1 MAFRLWRGFKWILRG
16 LVSLLVIAAVGWA
29 AYQMTPGKRS
39 ARLITHAREKTAV
52 NAWGEAVVAMRKAAA
67 IYAKDRAT
75 RWLLANTLFKAGN
88 PEEAIAEMEKAL
100 MLPPFDEA
108 SYQELFQAYYS
119 IVRTAGNPGRMRTQ
133 AIRMRRV
140 MPPRLRWM
148 ADTLEARSLFL
159 KAKFQASTRLFQQA
173 LKNRAKNHWLRI
185 DMAESLL
192 ASGKAKQALSI
203 FRHFL
208 EISPNDL
215 EASRGLAAALAS
227 MGNMDEAVHAYVR
240 ASLNAVPPPL
250 DILLTG
256 ARFSMNIHKLEDAK
270 HYFVDRLV
278 EYYPDNKKGKLM
290 QMQYAVLV
298 NNETRFFH
306 LAGSKG
312 LDFNPAEFSG
322 MVQWCIAGGQ
332 PRWGLRLLKDRM
344 PSGMDADVRRGLRAG
359 ALLKLHQPNEA
370 RKIISRISDKRQRQL
385 RMADLDMET
394 GKLEKARKGF
404 AKAASTKPEVADKF
418 ATAISLYST
427 KQMNKIDEYRKS
439 VSTLGLLPR
448 SRILLAQGKAAE
460 VLRLQQGIKNMNAE
474 TQLAG
479 IMAMLQLGRQQ
490 QAAARLNTLLGKHPE
505 NESAWIIWGR
515 LISETKPENA
525 LKKLEHAI
533 ASGADNPGVRS
544 LIGEIQ
550 YKLKR
555 HKAAIHTWKSVA
567 ERWPEFTIAKVFLAQ
582 AYMVRGNWSA
592 AVDIWEKVLPVAP
605 DDPLTLNNL
614 AYSLLQ
620 SGKNYARAKQLA
632 ERALLIEPRRPE
644 FSDTLKRIKQVMHH
658 QSPRGTPV
666 SPGVDG
672 LTKAGY
678 GEHLMINL
686 GNRGQ

>member
-1 MAFRLWRGFKWILRG
+1 MTFRLWRGFKWILRG
-16 LVSLLVIAAVGWA
+16 LLSLLVIAAVGWA

-75 RWLLANTLFKAGN
+75 RWLLANTLFKAGK
-88 PEEAIAEMEKAL
+88 PEEAIAEMENAL
-100 MLPPFDEA
+100 MLPPFGEA
-108 SYQELFQAYYS
+108 SYQELFQTYYS
-119 IVRTAGNPGRMRTQ
+119 IVRTAGNPGRMHTQ

-140 MPPRLRWM
+140 LPPRRRWM
-148 ADTLEARSLFL
+148 ANTLEARSLFL
-159 KAKFQASTRLFQQA
+159 EAKFQASTHLFQQT
-173 LKNRAKNHWLRI
+173 LKNRAKKRWIRI

-208 EISPNDL
+208 EINPNDL

-256 ARFSMNIHKLEDAK
+256 ARFSINVNKLEDAK
-270 HYFVDRLV
+270 HYFIDRLT
-278 EYYPDNKKGKLM
+278 EYYPDNKKSKLM
-290 QMQYAVLV
+290 QMHYAVLV

-344 PSGMDADVRRGLRAG
+344 PSDVDADTRRGLRAG
-359 ALLKLHQPNEA
+359 ALLKLHRPDEA
-370 RKIISRISDKRQRQL
+370 RKIISRISNKRQRQL

-404 AKAASTKPEVADKF
+404 AKIASTKLEA
-418 ATAISLYST
+418 AGGTTAISRYSME
-427 KQMNKIDEYRKS
+427 QMNKIDKYRKS

-448 SRILLAQGKAAE
+448 SRILLARGKAAE
-460 VLRLQQGIKNMNAE
+460 VLRLQQGIKNMNVE
-474 TQLAG
+474 TQLLG

-490 QAAARLNTLLGKHPE
+490 QATAQLNTLLGKHPE
-505 NESAWIIWGR
+505 NESAWIVWGR
-515 LISETKPENA
+515 LISETKPEYV

-555 HKAAIHTWKSVA
+555 HKAAIHTWKGVS

-592 AVDIWEKVLPVAP
+592 AVDIWKKVLSVAP

-632 ERALLIEPRRPE
+632 EQALLIEPKRPE
-644 FSDTLKRIKQVMHH
+644 FSDTLKRIKQAIHH
-658 QSPRGTPV
+658 QSSRPSRGIPV
-666 SPGVDG
+666 SNPVRDSGS
-672 LTKAGY
+672 
-678 GEHLMINL
+678 
-686 GNRGQ
+686 